1 MTVITFHFHFWWY
14 IQNLQ
19 IRLNSLESIIMLQ
32 TQSLFQPFVLKGHSC
47 YFLFGNKDAGNRNDN
62 ICKLTLFFAFLMQNL
77 EIFCK
82 NLNKPNIRFQCL
94 GWFDIQYFALI
105 ENVRNRADT
114 WSVCLQYLSK
124 KIIQIFPP
132 WKLLLKCIHFYKKGT
147 LHNQCHSQG

>member
-1 MTVITFHFHFWWY
+1 MTVITFHFHFWWN

-124 KIIQIFPP
+124 KIIQIFP
-132 WKLLLKCIHFYKKGT
+132 LYKKGT